1 MLEVPL
7 TIAPELVAAEVAGA
21 GSPASS
27 GSPAGLFN
35 SNTQPAPQPAAR
47 LRVRRAQDVDAA
59 ALSLFAGAATVT
71 VTQYGQG
78 DAGVSMSSSGA
89 VSVSVAALPFES
101 LALTV
106 AWADED
112 VVNGG
117 DTPLLRTGVILP
129 LNTLDQQNTPL
140 GTPTTFRFD
149 AGARAL

>member
-7 TIAPELVAAEVAGA
+7 TIAPELVEAEVAGA

-27 GSPAGLFN
+27 GSP
-35 SNTQPAPQPAAR
+35 PPAAR

-71 VTQYGQG
+71 VTQYGRG
-78 DAGVSMSSSGA
+78 DAGLSTSSSGD
-89 VSVSVAALPFES
+89 VSVAALPFES